1 MKKYI
6 IELPKINIDEDLL
19 EIKHIISTKNLDRYG
34 TFIIPTGA
42 QVENFLRNPKVL
54 WYHNHDEAVDKIP
67 IARTTKLEINNDEMV
82 ATTRFDRNNPFAVK
96 VFNAYKDGYL
106 SAWSI
111 GFRPLDYIPVNAEN
125 VDELS
130 KKYELNFTKKDLE
143 RVQKQY
149 MWGIFVIHKWELLEY
164 SAVPVGANQDALV
177 LTEKGMEEMLTRGL
191 VNDKNEIKSFY
202 DMCVGQKCLF
212 TKEDLEG
219 KIEDKKETKKMV
231 LKEIPDSLAEKL
243 LSEKMIDTP
252 EKFRWNAEMGYQFV
266 NLILED
272 GSKVEKVLVLN
283 TDKAVVDEGFDFSK
297 VTDVELVTDEET
309 SEEKEERTKW
319 TTKYKN
325 SLPDSAFAVI
335 EPAYKEGK
343 TDDKN
348 ARHLPHHKG
357 AGDLGKSVSN
367 ANLDMSHYK
376 NARARA
382 NQIKPITDSI
392 SESELQAKAV
402 AHLERHHKLLL
413 KEGKVK
419 KSIEELESEMEN
431 KIKAVNG
438 DLVELRLL
446 ISDIKEQNEKSI
458 EESAKTVLA
467 LSEGLEKS
475 AKEYEEK
482 TKSYDEKIKSM
493 EETINTL
500 KAENEKLK
508 EIVGTETL
516 EGLRKLEENKG
527 TGKGFFDKL
536 Y

>member
-6 IELPKINIDEDLL
+6 IELPKLNIDEDLL

-42 QVENFLRNPKVL
+42 KVENFLRNPKVL
-54 WYHNHDEAVDKIP
+54 WYHNHDEAVEKIP
-67 IARTTKLEINNDEMV
+67 IARTTKLEIENDKII

-96 VFNAYKDGYL
+96 VFNAYKDGFL

-111 GFRPLDYIPVNAEN
+111 GFAPKDWIPVNAEN

-149 MWGIFVIHKWELLEY
+149 MWGVFVIHKWELLEY

-177 LTEKGMEEMLTRGL
+177 LTEEGMEEMLTRGL

-212 TKEDLEG
+212 TKDELKDNG
-219 KIEDKKETKKMV
+219 KAEKETKKMV
-231 LKEIPDSLAEKL
+231 LRDIPDSLAEKL
-243 LSEKMIDTP
+243 LESET
-252 EKFRWNAEMGYQFV
+252 EKEYQII
-266 NLILED
+266 NLVLED
-272 GSKVEKVLVLN
+272 GSKVEKVQAIYGVQ
-283 TDKAVVDEGFDFSK
+283 AVVEEDFDFSK
-297 VTDVELVTDEET
+297 VTDVEEVTDEET
-309 SEEKEERTKW
+309 AEEKEERAKW

-343 TDDKN
+343 TEDKN

-367 ANLDMSHYK
+367 ANLDMAHYK

-382 NQIKPITDSI
+382 NQIKPVTDSI
-392 SESELQAKAV
+392 SESDLQAKAV

-419 KSIEELESEMEN
+419 KSIEELESEIN
-431 KIKAVNG
+431 DKIIFVKA
-438 DLVELRLL
+438 ELLQL
-446 ISDIKEQNEKSI
+446 KTTISDIKEQNEKSI
-458 EESAKTVLA
+458 TESAKTVSA

-475 AKEYEEK
+475 TKEYGEK
-482 TKSYDEKIKSM
+482 IKPYDEKIKAL
-493 EETINTL
+493 EDEV
-500 KAENEKLK
+500 KALK
-508 EIVGTETL
+508 EANEQLRTKMESMTI
-516 EGLRKLEENKG
+516 EGLRNLEQKG
-527 TGKGFFDKL
+527 DSNSFFTNL
-536 Y
+536 YK